1 MKKYQNAAQL
11 GLPAPERDPYEVAKQ
26 IVREEGDADD
36 KHFLTSGLVPLW
48 ARKKAE
54 DLIRQALR
62 EQ

>member
-36 KHFLTSGLVPLW
+36 KHFLTSGLVPFMG
-48 ARKKAE
+48 KEKG
-54 DLIRQALR
+54 
-62 EQ
+62 